1 MSRLFRFAHMI
12 RDRIMYAISRISSL
26 SKKPYPNEL
35 YIVLSNLLFH
45 DGENFV
51 PQSSVEIGMMI
62 NTFGHRFN
70 REIKA
75 VLKNKGRIIRIIQF
89 KSRFHVNVIRKDNS
103 KSSKATL
110 FSVF

>member
-1 MSRLFRFAHMI
+1 MH
-12 RDRIMYAISRISSL
+12 AISRISSL

-51 PQSSVEIGMMI
+51 PQSSVEIGMMVDK
-62 NTFGHRFN
+62 HRFN

-75 VLKNKGRIIRIIQF
+75 VLKNKGRIIR
-89 KSRFHVNVIRKDNS
+89 
-103 KSSKATL
+103 
-110 FSVF
+110 